1 MAEQKTGEPRYTYR
15 LPPCPSYDVEGTESW
30 LSAMAEKGY
39 VLAKDGFLFGFA
51 AFEKAQPQKLRYR
64 LQASQQPIGALSENT
79 LPEDAED
86 LYASFGWRYVCAR
99 GQFHIFCTDS
109 PDAPEL
115 NTDPRV
121 QAIALDVVRK
131 REWSNA
137 VTTVL
142 WVIIY
147 PLISIKA
154 GVLRTMLAFP
164 TPLLL
169 LTFTFLIW
177 TLILCIR
184 KIVSL
189 RRVRKR
195 LMQGEPLD
203 HAKDW
208 KRNALYYRL
217 GHAAYPLL
225 ILALICCFLSAW
237 SDDMQGKDKLPLED
251 FSGTLPF
258 ATIADFAPEG
268 NYANREIG
276 YSNTVSIVKRLLAP
290 EAIKYNEYGSITLPD
305 GSLITGGLQVEYYET
320 VSPLLARAIAWEF
333 EMAAKRT
340 ENYESYAL
348 EPLDVDYASGYMEY
362 FPTIVLQ
369 NGCKVLCAMFYQ
381 TSESTMPYAQWVEVM
396 AEGLKNG
403 G

>member
-1 MAEQKTGEPRYTYR
+1 
-15 LPPCPSYDVEGTESW
+15 
-30 LSAMAEKGY
+30 MAEKGY

-142 WVIIY
+142 WEIIY

-169 LTFTFLIW
+169 LSFTFLIW

-290 EAIKYNEYGSITLPD
+290 GASRCP
-305 GSLITGGLQVEYYET
+305 
-320 VSPLLARAIAWEF
+320 
-333 EMAAKRT
+333 MATPSWADCR
-340 ENYESYAL
+340 
-348 EPLDVDYASGYMEY
+348 
-362 FPTIVLQ
+362 
-369 NGCKVLCAMFYQ
+369 
-381 TSESTMPYAQWVEVM
+381 
-396 AEGLKNG
+396 
-403 G
+403 

>member
-131 REWSNA
+131 REWGNA

-169 LTFTFLIW
+169 LSFTFLIW

-208 KRNALYYRL
+208 KRNALYYR
-217 GHAAYPLL
+217 P
-225 ILALICCFLSAW
+225 CF
-237 SDDMQGKDKLPLED
+237 P
-251 FSGTLPF
+251 
-258 ATIADFAPEG
+258 
-268 NYANREIG
+268 
-276 YSNTVSIVKRLLAP
+276 
-290 EAIKYNEYGSITLPD
+290 
-305 GSLITGGLQVEYYET
+305 
-320 VSPLLARAIAWEF
+320 
-333 EMAAKRT
+333 
-340 ENYESYAL
+340 
-348 EPLDVDYASGYMEY
+348 
-362 FPTIVLQ
+362 
-369 NGCKVLCAMFYQ
+369 
-381 TSESTMPYAQWVEVM
+381 
-396 AEGLKNG
+396 
-403 G
+403 